1 MLLSTL
7 PAAGAASLAAAPVV
21 VSRNLALKKLDYKV
35 PLQVG
40 LLAATQLVLSL
51 SLSRC
56 PREDFTACQV
66 SSARATL
73 RPMRFGSF
81 V

>member
-51 SLSRC
+51 SLFLGVPERTSQLVKFHLQ
-56 PREDFTACQV
+56 E
-66 SSARATL
+66 L
-73 RPMRFGSF
+73 L
-81 V
+81 

>member
-1 MLLSTL
+1 MPLSTL
-7 PAAGAASLAAAPVV
+7 LAAGAASLAAAPVV

-51 SLSRC
+51 SLFLGVPERTSQLVKFKLQ
-56 PREDFTACQV
+56 E
-66 SSARATL
+66 L
-73 RPMRFGSF
+73 L
-81 V
+81 

>member
-1 MLLSTL
+1 MPLSTL
-7 PAAGAASLAAAPVV
+7 LAAGAASLAAAPVV

-51 SLSRC
+51 SFSVSQRGLHSLS
-56 PREDFTACQV
+56 
-66 SSARATL
+66 
-73 RPMRFGSF
+73 SF
-81 V
+81 SCKSYSKTHEVWFLV